1 MPTAGLDLVFA
12 TRTPGALAISTAPAL
27 AIAQRLRCAPL
38 ASPIVLIGRP
48 FLTRLT
54 PQPPWDGREKL
65 AIRNANSFEAE
76 RFERE
81 SKSLSDDG
89 DLPIVYLVNL
99 Y

>member
-1 MPTAGLDLVFA
+1 
-12 TRTPGALAISTAPAL
+12 
-27 AIAQRLRCAPL
+27 
-38 ASPIVLIGRP
+38 
-48 FLTRLT
+48 LT